1 MPSHLTIAVDAM
13 GGDNAPGA
21 VIQGADLACKTLP
34 DNTRFILFGDE
45 RKIEKYLKETEHLKD
60 VCDIRHTDSEIS
72 NTDKPT
78 HVLRHGRETSMALA
92 IDAVASGDADCIVSS
107 GNTGALMVLALM
119 TLKKLPGID
128 RPAIAAP
135 MPTAK
140 GRCVAL
146 DLGANVECSEK
157 NLVQFAI
164 MGCVFASTVFGVHSP
179 TVGILNIGE
188 EAQKGNEVVKK
199 TASMLSTMWI
209 PGRFKGFVEGN
220 DIGAGAVDVIV
231 TDGFTGNIMLKT
243 IEGTAKLIKNKIYA
257 AAHSSLLSKIGFF
270 LARPAL
276 KKMADT
282 IDPRQYNG
290 AMFLGLGGVC
300 VKSHG
305 STDAIGFANAVGVAA
320 DLVRNRFNEQV
331 AEDLTKIPEINGNKT
346 PKKKA
351 DA

>member
-1 MPSHLTIAVDAM
+1 MSSHLTIAVDAM
-13 GGDNAPGA
+13 GGDNAPKEIILG
-21 VIQGADLACKTLP
+21 VDLALKYMSE
-34 DNTRFILFGDE
+34 NTRVLLFGDKKKINRYLDRTE
-45 RKIEKYLKETEHLKD
+45 RLLTSCEVIHTEAA
-60 VCDIRHTDSEIS
+60 IS

-92 IDAVASGDADCIVSS
+92 IDAVAKGKADCIVSA

-119 TLKKLPGID
+119 TLKKLPGIE

-135 MPTAK
+135 IPTAR
-140 GRCVAL
+140 GLCVAL

-164 MGCVFASTVFGVHSP
+164 MGCVFASTVFGIHSP

-188 EAQKGNEVVKK
+188 EAQKGNEKVRKA
-199 TASMLSTMWI
+199 ASLLSTMWL

-220 DIGAGAVDVIV
+220 DIAYGAVDVVV

-243 IEGTAKLIKNKIYA
+243 MEGTANFIKIKLNKA
-257 AAHSSLLSKIGFF
+257 ARSSFMAKIGFL
-270 LARPAL
+270 LARPAI
-276 KKMADT
+276 KKIAKK
-282 IDPRQYNG
+282 IDPRRYNG
-290 AMFLGLGGVC
+290 AMFLGLRGVC

-305 STDAIGFANAVGVAA
+305 ATDKVGFANAVQVAA

-331 AEDLTKIPEINGNKT
+331 AEDLTKIPDMNIKVQKEKES
-346 PKKKA
+346 
-351 DA
+351 

>member
-1 MPSHLTIAVDAM
+1 M

-21 VIQGADLACKTLP
+21 IIKGADLACKSLP
-34 DNTRFILFGDE
+34 KNTRFILFGDKA
-45 RKIEKYLKETEHLKD
+45 KISAHLEETNHLQKL
-60 VCDIRHTDSEIS
+60 CTIHHTEQEIS

-78 HVLRHGRETSMALA
+78 QVLRHGRETSMALA
-92 IDAVASGDADCIVSS
+92 IDAVANGEADCIVSA

-135 MPTAK
+135 MPTEK

-164 MGCVFASTVFGVHSP
+164 MGCVFASTVFGIHSP
-179 TVGILNIGE
+179 KVGILNIGE

-199 TASMLSTMWI
+199 AASILSTIWL

-220 DIGAGAVDVIV
+220 DIGAGTVDVVV
-231 TDGFTGNIMLKT
+231 TDGFTGNVMLKT
-243 IEGTAKLIKNKIYA
+243 IEGTAKLIKSKIKGA
-257 AAHSSLLSKIGFF
+257 AQSSLLAKLGFL
-270 LARPAL
+270 LAYPAL
-276 KKMADT
+276 KKMSRQ
-282 IDPRQYNG
+282 IDPREYNG

-305 STDAIGFANAVGVAA
+305 STDEVGFANAINVAA
-320 DLVRNRFNEQV
+320 ELVRNRFNEQV
-331 AEDLTKIPEINGNKT
+331 AEDLKKIPEINGNGKLA
-346 PKKKA
+346 KA
-351 DA
+351 DEKKS